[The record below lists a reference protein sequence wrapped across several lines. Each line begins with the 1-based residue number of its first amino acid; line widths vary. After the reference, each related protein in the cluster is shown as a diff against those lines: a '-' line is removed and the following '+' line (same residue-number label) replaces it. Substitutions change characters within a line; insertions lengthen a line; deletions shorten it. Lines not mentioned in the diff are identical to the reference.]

1 MGNKPNN
8 SKTPAAPDTAVAGL
22 TEGADVRSASQ
33 GLAARVRTVPLRTL
47 NKKGEVSD
55 AASKG
60 WISLTHAAQGVD
72 VRVDGALI
80 TLSVPGEDGKLQPIA
95 RLVCAYT
102 TKMSA
107 SASNARDASR
117 DIFEVPESELAAAE
131 ASDAISKAKAATF
144 AAFVAAGQSKAA
156 AQAAVDAMFAQVSS
170 SSK

>member
-1 MGNKPNN
+1 MGNKN
-8 SKTPAAPDTAVAGL
+8 SSKSPAAPDTAVAGL
-22 TEGADVRSASQ
+22 TEGADTASASQ

-47 NKKGEVSD
+47 NKAGEVSD

-60 WISLTHAAQGVD
+60 WISLVHAASGVD

-80 TLSVPGEDGKLQPIA
+80 TLSVDGSPIA

-131 ASDAISKAKAATF
+131 ASDAIGKARAATF
-144 AAFVAAGQSKAA
+144 KALVAAGMSKDAA
-156 AQAAVDAMFAQVSS
+156 RAQVDAMFSQVSTS
-170 SSK
+170 AK